1 MALLQVN
8 FFSQILGMAMTMDVI
23 LPEGSQGIGVNAR
36 PVWDGEE
43 ELPVL
48 YLLHGTSDDHTIW
61 QRRTSIERYV
71 ADKKLAV
78 VMPNAH
84 ISAYTNQRFGFRFF
98 DFVAEEVPAFCQKY
112 FKISPQWEKNFIA
125 GLSMGGYG
133 ALKIGMRC
141 ADRFGY
147 AAGLSSGCERMA
159 MLPPQAAGAGS
170 LAELELLKPEMTPE
184 AYQAAIQFFVNFGSP
199 QEYQQYVERKAKKSP
214 VIKNTALAF
223 LTGGLICVLGQL
235 VQNGWSAAGL
245 SQAEAGTAT
254 SCTLVF
260 LSALLTGLN
269 LYNKIARFGGAGTLV
284 PITGF
289 ANAVVSP
296 AIDFKSEGMVTGMA
310 AKMFII
316 AGPVLVFGTLASV
329 IYGAFIKLFGG
340 I

>member
-112 FKISPQWEKNFIA
+112 FKISAQREKNFIA

-199 QEYQQYVERKAKKSP
+199 QEYRQSKSD
-214 VIKNTALAF
+214 NLFLLAEDRVKRR
-223 LTGGLICVLGQL
+223 LPMPEIWMTCG
-235 VQNGWSAAGL
+235 SEDAAVKTNRDFH
-245 SQAEAGTAT
+245 E
-254 SCTLVF
+254 
-260 LSALLTGLN
+260 LLTRLGVAHTYTEAPGIHN
-269 LYNKIARFGGAGTLV
+269 WAFWDTQIQR
-284 PITGF
+284 
-289 ANAVVSP
+289 
-296 AIDFKSEGMVTGMA
+296 
-310 AKMFII
+310 
-316 AGPVLVFGTLASV
+316 VLDWLP
-329 IYGAFIKLFGG
+329 L
-340 I
+340 